1 MKNLL
6 LLEQD
11 YKEVL
16 SDIEDLEQKIENLEI
31 KIGVSAKPFSD
42 IKVDTSISPDADSLL
57 LSYIEYKIKL
67 DLKKKRKIQLDD
79 QINFYYEL
87 YKQSSNENEMIYIEK
102 MIKHYSNAKISVLHN
117 GIAKATINRKIDLVK
132 KHYLKN
138 LNFEKSIEEEIRLSA
153 TKVFKDLQKLE

>member
-16 SDIEDLEQKIENLEI
+16 SDIENLEQKIENLES
-31 KIGVSAKPFSD
+31 KIGVSSKPISD
-42 IKVDTSISPDADSLL
+42 IMVDSSISTDADSLL

-102 MIKHYSNAKISVLHN
+102 MIKHYSNAKISMLHN
-117 GIAKATINRKIDLVK
+117 GITKTTINRKIELVK

-138 LNFEKSIEEEIRLSA
+138 LNLEKSIEEEIRLSA
-153 TKVFKDLQKLE
+153 SKVFKDLQKLE

>member
-16 SDIEDLEQKIENLEI
+16 SDIENLEQKIENLES
-31 KIGVSAKPFSD
+31 KIGVSSKPFSD

-138 LNFEKSIEEEIRLSA
+138 LNCEQSIEEEIHLSA